1 MKRVLAA
8 LNEPR
13 TIHEYVTYAR
23 FIVERV
29 AADAIF
35 AAPRPPSAEL
45 LADVAALE
53 QATVASL
60 SRTVGTKA
68 TRLGKKARVHQGL
81 MTLRCYVQQVADAS
95 PGEQAAI
102 IHRAGMSVKNARG
115 PSKAGFEAK
124 QGPVS
129 GAVRLF
135 ARAERTRASYEWQY
149 SLDQRTW
156 LSSPATVRA
165 DTTIRGFIPGTR
177 VFFRYRT
184 MTKAGESDWSD
195 VVSLFVV

>member
-1 MKRVLAA
+1 MRRVIAA

-13 TIHEYVTYAR
+13 TIHAYVTYAR
-23 FIVERV
+23 FIAERV

-35 AAPRPPSAEL
+35 AAPRPPSADL
-45 LADVAALE
+45 LADIAGLE

-60 SRTVGTKA
+60 SRSVGTKA
-68 TRLGKKARVHQGL
+68 KRLERKARVHQGL
-81 MTLRCYVQQVADAS
+81 MTLRCYVQEVADGS
-95 PGEQAAI
+95 PGQQASVIA
-102 IHRAGMSVKNARG
+102 RAGMSVKNARG

-129 GAVRLF
+129 GAVLLS

-149 SLDQRTW
+149 SLDQQTW
-156 LSSPATVRA
+156 LSAPPTVRA
-165 DTTIRGFIPGTR
+165 DTSIRGFLPATR

-184 MTKAGESDWSD
+184 VTKAGVSDWSD
-195 VVSLFVV
+195 VVSLWVA